1 MRMRMRMQMLPYRC
15 RRHSHQHCNFLIGRQ
30 KTKDKRQ
37 SGWTSLRRHA
47 HCIQPTG
54 SRQRQT
60 QRQTSRRR
68 CRRSFSRR
76 RSKGDQEFVRTKWGG
91 GSRPQTAGAS
101 ITRDADGGQ
110 TTTTRGYVHAP
121 YNKTKNRRYQKH
133 ASRTAG
139 GSLLELNI
147 KWNGP
152 HGGHVLRTWALA
164 PC

>member
-1 MRMRMRMQMLPYRC
+1 MSLENENENENANAIIQVPAPLTSTLQLPHRKT
-15 RRHSHQHCNFLIGRQ
+15 

-152 HGGHVLRTWALA
+152 HGGMSFGPGH
-164 PC
+164 